1 MSETISLE
9 QLKMVHKK
17 VEEAREDETPYAI
30 YAEED
35 EPIKVIGDANK
46 TEVKKA
52 DYPITFRFELSEV
65 DKDSLPEDVKIYFD
79 KYVQFTVNYE
89 DIYVNPRKDSK
100 LVGSLIEV
108 MPFMNQIKEMV
119 DQLDSDQKSIE
130 KKYNAKIIKKKGK
143 YATTL
148 KDEKKSNQMLEEY
161 LTGMS
166 ECVWEVNRLYSEASE
181 TVTDALYNLVALL
194 LDIDDFHA
202 DHMTA
207 FSVIEAVM
215 ILISTNPQLVNET
228 ESLFGF

>member
-1 MSETISLE
+1 
-9 QLKMVHKK
+9 
-17 VEEAREDETPYAI
+17 
-30 YAEED
+30 
-35 EPIKVIGDANK
+35 
-46 TEVKKA
+46 
-52 DYPITFRFELSEV
+52 
-65 DKDSLPEDVKIYFD
+65 
-79 KYVQFTVNYE
+79 
-89 DIYVNPRKDSK
+89 
-100 LVGSLIEV
+100 
-108 MPFMNQIKEMV
+108 MV